1 MTCRNNE
8 IYEFLHT
15 LLNLSQN
22 TTREEK
28 VCNFTCCVVKLSEFG
43 VNTFCCDNAKCKKS
57 NFINRKTHKIY
68 FVVNNFSRKSE

>member
-57 NFINRKTHKIY
+57 ILLTVKLIKFI

>member
-15 LLNLSQN
+15 LLNLPQN

-28 VCNFTCCVVKLSEFG
+28 VCNFTCCVVKLSEVG
-43 VNTFCCDNAKCKKS
+43 VNTSIDS
-57 NFINRKTHKIY
+57 
-68 FVVNNFSRKSE
+68 FVVIMPSAKNQFY